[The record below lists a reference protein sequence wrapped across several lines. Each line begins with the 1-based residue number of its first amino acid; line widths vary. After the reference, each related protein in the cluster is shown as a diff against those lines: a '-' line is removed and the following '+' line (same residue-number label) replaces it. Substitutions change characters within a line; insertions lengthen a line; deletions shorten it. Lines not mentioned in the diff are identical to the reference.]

1 MPRRVPA
8 ILIAGTSSGVGKTT
22 ITTGIIGALVA
33 RGLAV
38 QPFKV
43 GPDYMDPSSPSCASG
58 RPCRNLDSWMVAA
71 DVLVELYTRATAG
84 ADLAV
89 VEGVMGLFDGNRGS
103 LATGSSAEVAKLLGL
118 PVLLVINV
126 GKMAQSAAAVAFGYS
141 RLDTQVNVAGVIANN
156 VGSPGHLTMVRKAIE
171 TRAGIPVVGHM
182 PKRDDLRLPE
192 RHLGLIPTAEGRVG
206 SDFYARLVRQVED
219 TINLDAIVSLAKHA
233 TPVPTGPTGI
243 FPSRTV
249 EQVATIAV
257 AQD

>member
-43 GPDYMDPSSPSCASG
+43 GPDYIDPSYLSCASG

-103 LATGSSAEVAKLLGL
+103 LATGSSAEVASFWGC
-118 PVLLVINV
+118 
-126 GKMAQSAAAVAFGYS
+126 
-141 RLDTQVNVAGVIANN
+141 RCC
-156 VGSPGHLTMVRKAIE
+156 
-171 TRAGIPVVGHM
+171 
-182 PKRDDLRLPE
+182 
-192 RHLGLIPTAEGRVG
+192 
-206 SDFYARLVRQVED
+206 
-219 TINLDAIVSLAKHA
+219 
-233 TPVPTGPTGI
+233 
-243 FPSRTV
+243 
-249 EQVATIAV
+249 
-257 AQD
+257 